1 MRTWLRDIRAE
12 KGFSQEDMSRK
23 LGVSRPYYSRIEGG
37 YRQQKMSIQMA
48 KKLADAL
55 ETPIDTILRYESERE

>member
-1 MRTWLRDIRAE
+1 MRTWLRDIRAK

-23 LGVSRPYYSRIEGG
+23 LGVSRTYYSRIESG
-37 YRQQKMSIQMA
+37 YRQQRMSIEMA